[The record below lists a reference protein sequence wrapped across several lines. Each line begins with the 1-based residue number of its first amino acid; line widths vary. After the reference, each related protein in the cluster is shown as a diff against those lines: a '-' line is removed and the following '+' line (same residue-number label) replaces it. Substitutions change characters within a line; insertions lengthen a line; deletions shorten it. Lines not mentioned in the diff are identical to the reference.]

1 MVSVQTNIWQMKI
14 LVNSFVYN
22 QIKKIQKNVPF
33 AKLDQNYNKTPVF
46 VNLIVSL
53 LKKDPIAYVILVNQD
68 FIWLKVIYA
77 SLINLIVLNMKIPKK
92 MKHMLTVNNV
102 MMQHIWQK
110 LINNNSVFL
119 KFNTA
124 KNKIIMNA
132 KNVLKNMLSM
142 IIKEDVVLE
151 NSFLIVLNKMVI
163 LVPNVNPVMFLKM
176 MSVKLSVIMMKT
188 KKLVNVKMTNISNS
202 LFFAYQLNQ

>member
-1 MVSVQTNIWQMKI
+1 MESVQTNIWQMKI

-22 QIKKIQKNVPF
+22 QIKMIQKNVPF
-33 AKLDQNYNKTPVF
+33 AKLDQNYNKIPVF

-92 MKHMLTVNNV
+92 MKHMSTVNNV
-102 MMQHIWQK
+102 MMQHIWQI
-110 LINNNSVFL
+110 LINKNSVFL
-119 KFNTA
+119 KFNIA

-132 KNVLKNMLSM
+132 KNVLMNMLSM

-151 NSFLIVLNKMVI
+151 NSFLIVLNKLVI
-163 LVPNVNPVMFLKM
+163 LVPNVNPVMFLKV

>member
-1 MVSVQTNIWQMKI
+1 
-14 LVNSFVYN
+14 
-22 QIKKIQKNVPF
+22 
-33 AKLDQNYNKTPVF
+33 
-46 VNLIVSL
+46 
-53 LKKDPIAYVILVNQD
+53 
-68 FIWLKVIYA
+68 
-77 SLINLIVLNMKIPKK
+77 MKIPKK

-102 MMQHIWQK
+102 MMQHIWQI
-110 LINNNSVFL
+110 LINKNSVFL
-119 KFNTA
+119 KFNIA

-132 KNVLKNMLSM
+132 KNVLMNMLSI

-151 NSFLIVLNKMVI
+151 NSFLIVLNKLVI

>member
-1 MVSVQTNIWQMKI
+1 MESVQTNIWQMKI

-22 QIKKIQKNVPF
+22 QIKMIQKNVPF
-33 AKLDQNYNKTPVF
+33 AKLDQNYNKIPVF

-102 MMQHIWQK
+102 MMQHIWQI
-110 LINNNSVFL
+110 LINKNSVFL
-119 KFNTA
+119 KFNIA

-132 KNVLKNMLSM
+132 KNVLMNMLSM

-151 NSFLIVLNKMVI
+151 NSFLIVLNKLVI

>member
-1 MVSVQTNIWQMKI
+1 
-14 LVNSFVYN
+14 
-22 QIKKIQKNVPF
+22 
-33 AKLDQNYNKTPVF
+33 
-46 VNLIVSL
+46 
-53 LKKDPIAYVILVNQD
+53 
-68 FIWLKVIYA
+68 
-77 SLINLIVLNMKIPKK
+77 MKIPKK

-102 MMQHIWQK
+102 MMQHIWQI
-110 LINNNSVFL
+110 LINKNSVFL
-119 KFNTA
+119 KFNIA

-132 KNVLKNMLSM
+132 KNVLMNMLSM

-151 NSFLIVLNKMVI
+151 NSFLIVLNKLVI

>member
-1 MVSVQTNIWQMKI
+1 
-14 LVNSFVYN
+14 
-22 QIKKIQKNVPF
+22 
-33 AKLDQNYNKTPVF
+33 
-46 VNLIVSL
+46 
-53 LKKDPIAYVILVNQD
+53 
-68 FIWLKVIYA
+68 
-77 SLINLIVLNMKIPKK
+77 MKIPKK

-102 MMQHIWQK
+102 MMQHIWQI
-110 LINNNSVFL
+110 LINKNSVFL
-119 KFNTA
+119 KFNIA

-132 KNVLKNMLSM
+132 KNVLMNMLSM

-151 NSFLIVLNKMVI
+151 NSFLIVLNKLVI
-163 LVPNVNPVMFLKM
+163 LVPNVNPVMFLKV

>member
-1 MVSVQTNIWQMKI
+1 
-14 LVNSFVYN
+14 
-22 QIKKIQKNVPF
+22 
-33 AKLDQNYNKTPVF
+33 
-46 VNLIVSL
+46 
-53 LKKDPIAYVILVNQD
+53 
-68 FIWLKVIYA
+68 
-77 SLINLIVLNMKIPKK
+77 MKIPKK

>member
-1 MVSVQTNIWQMKI
+1 
-14 LVNSFVYN
+14 
-22 QIKKIQKNVPF
+22 
-33 AKLDQNYNKTPVF
+33 
-46 VNLIVSL
+46 
-53 LKKDPIAYVILVNQD
+53 
-68 FIWLKVIYA
+68 
-77 SLINLIVLNMKIPKK
+77 MKIPKK
-92 MKHMLTVNNV
+92 MKHMSTVNNV
-102 MMQHIWQK
+102 MMQHIWQI
-110 LINNNSVFL
+110 LINKNSVFL
-119 KFNTA
+119 KFNIA

-132 KNVLKNMLSM
+132 KNVLMNMLSM

-151 NSFLIVLNKMVI
+151 NSFLIVLNKLVI

>member
-1 MVSVQTNIWQMKI
+1 
-14 LVNSFVYN
+14 
-22 QIKKIQKNVPF
+22 
-33 AKLDQNYNKTPVF
+33 
-46 VNLIVSL
+46 
-53 LKKDPIAYVILVNQD
+53 
-68 FIWLKVIYA
+68 
-77 SLINLIVLNMKIPKK
+77 MKIPKK
-92 MKHMLTVNNV
+92 MKHMSTVNNV
-102 MMQHIWQK
+102 MMQHIWQI
-110 LINNNSVFL
+110 LINKNSVFL
-119 KFNTA
+119 KFNIA
-124 KNKIIMNA
+124 KIKIIMNA
-132 KNVLKNMLSM
+132 KNVLMNMLSM

>member
-1 MVSVQTNIWQMKI
+1 
-14 LVNSFVYN
+14 
-22 QIKKIQKNVPF
+22 
-33 AKLDQNYNKTPVF
+33 
-46 VNLIVSL
+46 
-53 LKKDPIAYVILVNQD
+53 
-68 FIWLKVIYA
+68 
-77 SLINLIVLNMKIPKK
+77 MKIPKK

-102 MMQHIWQK
+102 MMQHIWQI
-110 LINNNSVFL
+110 LINKNSVFL
-119 KFNTA
+119 KFNIA

-132 KNVLKNMLSM
+132 KNVLMNMLSM

>member
-1 MVSVQTNIWQMKI
+1 
-14 LVNSFVYN
+14 
-22 QIKKIQKNVPF
+22 
-33 AKLDQNYNKTPVF
+33 
-46 VNLIVSL
+46 
-53 LKKDPIAYVILVNQD
+53 
-68 FIWLKVIYA
+68 
-77 SLINLIVLNMKIPKK
+77 
-92 MKHMLTVNNV
+92 MLTVNNV